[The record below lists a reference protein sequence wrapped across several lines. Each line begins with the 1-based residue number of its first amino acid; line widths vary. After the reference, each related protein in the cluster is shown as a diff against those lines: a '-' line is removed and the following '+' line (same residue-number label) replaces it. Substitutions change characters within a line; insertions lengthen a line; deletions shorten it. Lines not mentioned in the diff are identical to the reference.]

1 MSKSVTRLACST
13 VTSMSSSRQRSL
25 DRRLASI
32 LLRNLATHRRGRRAR
47 VHGRLAMIS
56 TKDLRDIFDEATKK
70 ASDALGDAKIPDL
83 GRRDQTPGFLY
94 FSIGLAFGALI
105 GLVAA
110 FVMTPYIGVAARQKI
125 NTQVVKMRCPRV
137 ELPTIDG

>member
-1 MSKSVTRLACST
+1 
-13 VTSMSSSRQRSL
+13 
-25 DRRLASI
+25 
-32 LLRNLATHRRGRRAR
+32 
-47 VHGRLAMIS
+47 MIS

-83 GRRDQTPGFLY
+83 VRRDHTPGFLY

-110 FVMTPYIGVAARQKI
+110 FVMTPYNGVEARQKI
-125 NTQVVKMRCPRV
+125 NEQVEKMRRPR
-137 ELPTIDG
+137 EEAPTNGSTYTTVPTAYERG

>member
-1 MSKSVTRLACST
+1 
-13 VTSMSSSRQRSL
+13 
-25 DRRLASI
+25 
-32 LLRNLATHRRGRRAR
+32 
-47 VHGRLAMIS
+47 MIS

-70 ASDALGDAKIPDL
+70 ASDALGDAKIPDI

-110 FVMTPYIGVAARQKI
+110 FVMTPYNGVEARQKI
-125 NTQVVKMRCPRV
+125 NEQVEKIRRPR
-137 ELPTIDG
+137 EDMPTNGGSTYTTVPSAYERG